1 MGDAATT
8 TTVTTTT
15 AGLGNTVSGIAS
27 RTKDLSTL
35 VSALEAADLVTTLS
49 DTGPFTVFAP
59 TNEAFAKV
67 PNATLTYLLGNKTA
81 LTEVLKYHVAAGDLK
96 STNLKNGEQ
105 ITTLEG
111 KNVTVAITGTT
122 VKINDAT
129 VTTANVN
136 ATNGVVHIIDAV
148 LLPPGLVLPTIPE
161 LAEGVKDL
169 STLVTALGKA
179 DLVTALSAS
188 GPFTVFA
195 PTNDAFNGLPAG
207 VLDALLKPENKDKL
221 VEVLKYH
228 VASGEVLSTDLEN
241 GEQIETLEKQ
251 KVNITIDAAGVK
263 VNTAN
268 VTMANVLA
276 TNGVVH
282 IIDAVL
288 LPPGFVPPTD
298 TTTTTT
304 MPVGNTISGIA
315 SKNAHLSDLV

>member
-35 VSALEAADLVTTLS
+35 VSALEAADLVTTLTS
-49 DTGPFTVFAP
+49 TGPFTVFAP

-148 LLPPGLVLPTIPE
+148 LLPPGLALPTIPE

-228 VASGEVLSTDLEN
+228 VASGEVLSKSLKN
-241 GEQIETLEKQ
+241 GESIQTLEGGN
-251 KVNITIDAAGVK
+251 VTVK
-263 VNTAN
+263 VSGSSVQINNAS
-268 VTMANVLA
+268 VTEADVLA
-276 TNGVVH
+276 ANGAVH
-282 IIDAVL
+282 VLIAVL
-288 LPPGFVPPTD
+288 LPPGFVPPT
-298 TTTTTT
+298 
-304 MPVGNTISGIA
+304 IKAAKLI
-315 SKNAHLSDLV
+315 LV